1 MYNISKIEDAVQ
13 GYICIT
19 VSIDGENH
27 RYTVRIS
34 VYEEIGMPHKGD
46 VIDEDA
52 LYALTLADEYYRA
65 KRAAL
70 SILSFGDNN
79 ERTLHTKLRTR
90 GISDEVATDVVH
102 EMVSLGYIDEA
113 RQLERLITEAANR
126 KLHGP
131 RKIVPHLMSK
141 GYRSSDIKS
150 VLSSLCDSGE
160 IDFEENKE
168 RLLDKH
174 LGDSRDT
181 EAVKKLLY
189 KHGYNI

>member
-1 MYNISKIEDAVQ
+1 MCNIIKIEDAVQ

-19 VSIDGENH
+19 VSIDGENR
-27 RYTVRIS
+27 RYIVRIS

-52 LYALTLADEYYRA
+52 LYALTLGDEYYRA

-70 SILSFGDNN
+70 SILSYGDNN
-79 ERTLHTKLRTR
+79 EKTLHTKLRTR

-102 EMVSLGYIDEA
+102 EMVSLGYIDEH
-113 RQLERLITEAANR
+113 RQLERLITEEANR

-131 RKIVPHLMSK
+131 RKIVPRLLSK
-141 GYRSSDIKS
+141 GYRSSDIRS
-150 VLSSLCDSGE
+150 VLYSLCDSGE
-160 IDFEENKE
+160 IDLAENKE
-168 RLLDKH
+168 RMLDKH

-181 EAVKKLLY
+181 EEVKKLLY
-189 KHGYNI
+189 KYGYDS

>member
-1 MYNISKIEDAVQ
+1 MCNIIKIEDAVQ

-19 VSIDGENH
+19 VSIYGENR
-27 RYTVRIS
+27 RYIVRIS

-52 LYALTLADEYYRA
+52 LYALTLGDEYYRA

-70 SILSFGDNN
+70 SILSYGDNN
-79 ERTLHTKLRTR
+79 EKTLHTKLRTR

-102 EMVSLGYIDEA
+102 EMVSLGYIDEH
-113 RQLERLITEAANR
+113 RQLERLITEEANR

-131 RKIVPHLMSK
+131 RKIVPRLLSK
-141 GYRSSDIKS
+141 GYRSSDIRS
-150 VLSSLCDSGE
+150 VLYSLCDSGE
-160 IDFEENKE
+160 IDLAENKE
-168 RLLDKH
+168 RMLDKH

-181 EAVKKLLY
+181 EEVKKLLY
-189 KHGYNI
+189 KYGYDS

>member
-19 VSIDGENH
+19 VSIDGENR
-27 RYTVRIS
+27 RYIVRIS

-52 LYALTLADEYYRA
+52 LYALTLGDEYYRA

-70 SILSFGDNN
+70 SILSYGDNN
-79 ERTLHTKLRTR
+79 EKTLHTKLRTR

-102 EMVSLGYIDEA
+102 EMVSLGYIDEH
-113 RQLERLITEAANR
+113 RQLERLITEEANR

-131 RKIVPHLMSK
+131 RKIVPRLLSK
-141 GYRSSDIKS
+141 GYRSSDIRS
-150 VLSSLCDSGE
+150 VLYSLCDSGE
-160 IDFEENKE
+160 IDLAENKE
-168 RLLDKH
+168 RMLDKH

-181 EAVKKLLY
+181 EEVKKLLY
-189 KHGYNI
+189 KYGYDS

>member
-19 VSIDGENH
+19 VSVDGENR
-27 RYTVRIS
+27 RYTVRTS
-34 VYEEIGMPHKGD
+34 VYEEIGMPHKGAS
-46 VIDEDA
+46 IDEDA
-52 LYALTLADEYYRA
+52 FYAITLGDEYYRA

-70 SILSFGDNN
+70 SILSYGDNN

-90 GISDEVATDVVH
+90 GISDEVASDVVH
-102 EMVSLGYIDEA
+102 EMVSLGYIDER
-113 RQLERLITEAANR
+113 RQLERLITEEANR

-131 RKIVPHLMSK
+131 RKIVPRLLSK
-141 GYRSSDIKS
+141 GYRLADIKAT
-150 VLSSLCDSGE
+150 LFSLCDSGE
-160 IDFEENKE
+160 IDLAENEERMLNKY
-168 RLLDKH
+168 

-189 KHGYNI
+189 KYGYDS